1 VKRRVAQSALE
12 GPGVLLDA
20 FLGWLDDL
28 MARLDS
34 SRATRPALAL
44 FLLFPALLILS
55 VFGLFPLFYS
65 IYLSLFQA
73 AGTVEEF
80 VGLKNYAEAIG
91 GAPFWESFE
100 VTMYYALGTV
110 PTTLVFSFLIA
121 NGLFRITRFRNTL
134 RTLFFLP
141 YVTSIVAAAMIWR
154 VMLEPREGIAKLIIE
169 SLGIPAQTWL
179 LAPKGVLHL
188 IFGDAI
194 SPGAG
199 PSLALCSVILFE
211 IWRSCGF
218 MVVVFLAGLSAVPR
232 ELEDAARIDGANAL
246 QVARSV
252 TIPMLSPTIFFLTIV
267 GVAGSFQ
274 AFSSIYAMTG
284 TGHGPLDTTQNLTV
298 YIFANFYEYGRM
310 GYGAAVATLLAGT
323 IMALTLVQWRLF
335 GRKVYYR

>member
-1 VKRRVAQSALE
+1 
-12 GPGVLLDA
+12 DA
-20 FLGWLDDL
+20 FLGRLDDL

-34 SRATRPALAL
+34 TRRTRPALAL

-73 AGTVEEF
+73 VGAAKEF

-91 GAPFWESFE
+91 GAPFWKSFE
-100 VTMYYALGTV
+100 VTMYFALGTV

-141 YVTSIVAAAMIWR
+141 YVTSIVAAAMVWR
-154 VMLEPREGIAKLIIE
+154 VMLEPREGIANLIIE

-179 LAPKGVLHL
+179 LEPRGVLHL

-246 QVARSV
+246 QVARNV
-252 TIPMLSPTIFFLTIV
+252 TIPMLSPTIFFLSIV

-284 TGHGPLDTTQNLTV
+284 GGRGPLDTTQNLTV
-298 YIFANFYEYGRM
+298 YIYVNYLDRM
-310 GYGAAVATLLAGT
+310 GYASAVATLLAGT
-323 IMALTLVQWRLF
+323 IMTFTLVQWRLF

>member
-1 VKRRVAQSALE
+1 MTRSGVKRALE
-12 GPGVLLDA
+12 VPGELLDA
-20 FLGWLDDL
+20 LLGGLDDVI
-28 MARLDS
+28 ARLDPVRG
-34 SRATRPALAL
+34 SRPILAVFLLLPAL
-44 FLLFPALLILS
+44 FILG
-55 VFGLFPLFYS
+55 VFGLFPLFS
-65 IYLSLFQA
+65 SMYLSLFQSI
-73 AGTVEEF
+73 GMGEEF

-91 GAPFWESFE
+91 GRPFWESFE
-100 VTMYYALGTV
+100 VTMYFAFGTV
-110 PTTLVFSFLIA
+110 PTTLALGFLIA

-154 VMLEPREGIAKLIIE
+154 VMLEPHEGVANLILGN
-169 SLGIPAQTWL
+169 LGIPPQTWL
-179 LAPKGVLHL
+179 LEPKGVLHL
-188 IFGDAI
+188 IFGDAV

-199 PSLALCSVILFE
+199 PSLALCGVILFE

-218 MVVVFLAGLSAVPR
+218 VIVIFLAGLSGIPR

-246 QVARSV
+246 QVARNI
-252 TIPMLSPTIFFLTIV
+252 TIPMLSPTIFFLIIV

-298 YIFANFYEYGRM
+298 YIYANFYEYQRM

-323 IMALTLVQWRLF
+323 IMTLTLVQWRLF